1 MPKPRPPPV
10 EAFLIY
16 RIEFQIIAMPHLEP
30 SHEQAISATR
40 NWLERAVI
48 GLNLCPFAKSV
59 HVKKQVRYVV
69 SDARDSDKL
78 LDDLEREC
86 QILMKAKPEVVDMTL
101 LIHPYALT
109 TFPAFANFLDLAE
122 VALKINGLT
131 GILQIASFH
140 PEYRFADTA
149 DDDITNYTNRSP
161 YPTLH
166 LIREASLAR
175 AVKNYPDPASIYKT
189 NMDTLRR
196 LGTDGWQ
203 ALGVSAPAAIE
214 PQKTR

>member
-1 MPKPRPPPV
+1 MTHPEPTH
-10 EAFLIY
+10 E
-16 RIEFQIIAMPHLEP
+16 IA
-30 SHEQAISATR
+30 INATR

-59 HVKKQVRYVV
+59 HVKKQIRYVV
-69 SDARDSDKL
+69 SDARNSDKL

-86 QILMKAKPEVVDMTL
+86 QILMKEKPEVVDMTL
-101 LIHPYALT
+101 LIHPYTLT
-109 TFPAFANFLDLAE
+109 TFPAFADFLDLAE
-122 VALKINGLT
+122 VSLKINGLT

-140 PEYRFADTA
+140 PEYRFADAA

-175 AVKNYPDPASIYKT
+175 AVENFPDPASIFEK
-189 NMDTLRR
+189 NKETLRK
-196 LGTDGWQ
+196 LGTEGWQ
-203 ALGVSAPAAIE
+203 ALGVDAPDHDSA
-214 PQKTR
+214 

>member
-1 MPKPRPPPV
+1 MAHP
-10 EAFLIY
+10 ESTH
-16 RIEFQIIAMPHLEP
+16 EIA
-30 SHEQAISATR
+30 IKATR

-59 HVKKQVRYVV
+59 HVKKQIRYVV

-86 QILMKAKPEVVDMTL
+86 QILMKAKPEVMDMTL
-101 LIHPYALT
+101 LIHPYTLT
-109 TFPAFANFLDLAE
+109 TFAPDFVDFLDLAE
-122 VALKINGLT
+122 VALKVNGLT

-175 AVKNYPDPASIYKT
+175 AVENFPDPASIYEK
-189 NMDTLRR
+189 NKETLRR
-196 LGTDGWQ
+196 LGTAGWL
-203 ALGVSAPAAIE
+203 ALGVGSSPPAKPPKA
-214 PQKTR
+214 R